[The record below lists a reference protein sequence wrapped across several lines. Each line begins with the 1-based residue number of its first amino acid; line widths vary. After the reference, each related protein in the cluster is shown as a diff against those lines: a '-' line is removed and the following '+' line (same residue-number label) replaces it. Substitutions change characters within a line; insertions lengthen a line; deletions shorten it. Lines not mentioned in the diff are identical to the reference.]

1 MTKLS
6 PAARA
11 VLESVTW
18 KKYGVPPEGL
28 PAFAEEMAPLLAVA
42 LRAAIEQVLYEEKLG
57 WTAYGYC
64 THFQNQILAIATE
77 LEGNQ

>member
-1 MTKLS
+1 
-6 PAARA
+6 
-11 VLESVTW
+11 
-18 KKYGVPPEGL
+18 
-28 PAFAEEMAPLLAVA
+28 MAPLLAVA